1 MGQSAGASSI
11 LHHLVSYGG
20 DKSPP
25 GSPNPAFK
33 RAILQSPAFFP
44 NVKRSQMEET
54 YQSFLRE
61 ANAKDFRD
69 LQNARSEDL
78 IRANRKTTYES
89 PYGQFNYGPVRDDT
103 FVPAPPALLLKYGHF
118 WSAKDVMVSH
128 NRAEGL
134 LFTPPW
140 LQTQDTLRK
149 HILEAY
155 PEFPT
160 PDLDYAMQLYP
171 IDNEAAA
178 KQQVGNASQLLSN
191 FGVDCNAYG
200 VRNAYPGAFEYYFN
214 LWPGLHG
221 QDANYTVSLC
231 TLISAYHYHLIHVS
245 F

>member
-1 MGQSAGASSI
+1 MGESAGASSI

-20 DKSPP
+20 DESPS
-25 GSPNPAFK
+25 GSPSPAFK

-44 NVKRSQMEET
+44 NVKRSQMEDT

-61 ANAKDFRD
+61 ANVKDFQE

-78 IRANRKTTYES
+78 IRANRKTTFES
-89 PYGQFNYGPVRDDT
+89 PYGRFNYGPVKDDS
-103 FVPAPPALLLKYGHF
+103 FVPAPPVLLLKYGHF
-118 WSAKDVMVSH
+118 WSAKDVMVSY

-149 HILEAY
+149 HVREAY
-155 PEFPT
+155 PGFPT
-160 PDLDYAMQLYP
+160 PDLDYAMELYP
-171 IDNEAAA
+171 IDKEAAA
-178 KQQVGNASQLLSN
+178 KQQVGSASWLIGD
-191 FGVDCNAYG
+191 FGVDCNAYA
-200 VRNAYPGAFEYYFN
+200 VRNAYPGAFEYHFN

-221 QDANYTVSLC
+221 QDANYTVSVY
-231 TLISAYHYHLIHVS
+231 TLISACHYHLIHVS